1 MRAKLTA
8 LIALCATLASLAA
21 AAAYAGP
28 VTVALYAFAS
38 QGDVLAF
45 QKVLGAKCEKK
56 WRQQKSMQ
64 LTVGAGTNSCA
75 FRSSVVADS
84 SDVRADAEI
93 AGTAS
98 IGGATPK
105 KLLKKAYVG
114 VSVRSSENS
123 GYELRVRPAAQ
134 SWQLFRDP
142 KSAAEG
148 PVLFRSGKGKFIR
161 GGLKGNDLALRAFDF
176 GNADTSLSA
185 RINGKVV
192 VSVTD
197 TGNGQ
202 PDGRRSVV
210 STGIKGAGSGSGT
223 VGIFDN
229 VAIKVPNPF

>member
-8 LIALCATLASLAA
+8 LIAVCATLVAA
-21 AAAYAGP
+21 GIAYAGP
-28 VTVALYAFAS
+28 VTVALYAFAT

-45 QKVLGAKCEKK
+45 QKTLGSKCEKK

-64 LTVGAGTNSCA
+64 ITLGAGTTVCA

-93 AGTAS
+93 SATANL
-98 IGGATPK
+98 GAISSS
-105 KLLKKAYVG
+105 KLAKKAFVG
-114 VSVRSSENS
+114 VAVRSSENA
-123 GYELRVRPAAQ
+123 GYELRVRPNNQ

-142 KSAAEG
+142 KGADG
-148 PVLFRSGKGKFIR
+148 PALFRSGKGKFIK
-161 GGLKGNDLALRAFDF
+161 GGTKGNELALRAFDS
-176 GNADTSLSA
+176 GTENTALSA

-192 VSVTD
+192 ASATD

-202 PDGRRSVV
+202 PDGRRTVV
-210 STGIKGAGSGSGT
+210 TTGVKGSGSGSGV
-223 VGIFDN
+223 VGVFDN

>member
-1 MRAKLTA
+1 MKAKLTA
-8 LIALCATLASLAA
+8 LIALCAALTSLA

-28 VTVALYAFAS
+28 VTVALYAFAT

-64 LTVGAGTNSCA
+64 ITVGAGTNACS

-84 SDVRADAEI
+84 SDLRADAEI
-93 AGTAS
+93 SATAG

-105 KLLKKAYVG
+105 KLMKKAYVG
-114 VSVRSSENS
+114 VLARSSENS

-142 KSAAEG
+142 KGSGEG

-161 GGLKGNDLALRAFDF
+161 AGGKGNDLALRAFDF
-176 GNADTSLSA
+176 GANETSLSA

-192 VSVTD
+192 ASVTD
-197 TGNGQ
+197 TGNSQ
-202 PDGRRSVV
+202 PDGRRTVL
-210 STGIKGAGSGSGT
+210 STGVKGAGAGSGTTG
-223 VGIFDN
+223 VFDN

>member
-8 LIALCATLASLAA
+8 LIALCAALASLA

-28 VTVALYAFAS
+28 VTVAIYQFAS

-64 LTVGAGTNSCA
+64 LAVGSGTSVCA

-84 SDVRADAEI
+84 SDVKADAEI
-93 AGTAS
+93 TATAS
-98 IGGATPK
+98 IGGATPRN
-105 KLLKKAYVG
+105 LLKKAFVG
-114 VSVRSSENS
+114 VSARSSENA

-142 KSAAEG
+142 KGNGEG
-148 PVLFRSGKGKFIR
+148 PTLFRSGKGKFIR
-161 GGLKGNDLALRAFDF
+161 AGLKGNDLALRAFDF

-185 RINGKVV
+185 RINGKAV

-202 PDGRRSVV
+202 PDGRRTVV
-210 STGIKGAGSGSGT
+210 STGIKGSGSGAGVT
-223 VGIFDN
+223 GIFDN

>member
-1 MRAKLTA
+1 MRTKLTA
-8 LIALCATLASLAA
+8 LIALGATLTALTAA
-21 AAAYAGP
+21 AHAGP
-28 VTVALYAFAS
+28 VTVAIYAFTS

-45 QKVLGAKCEKK
+45 QKVLGAKCDKK

-64 LTVGAGTNSCA
+64 LTVGSGTGVCA

-84 SDVRADAEI
+84 SDVKADAEI
-93 AGTAS
+93 SGTAS
-98 IGGATPK
+98 IGGGTPRQ
-105 KLLKKAYVG
+105 LLKKAFVG
-114 VSVRSSENS
+114 VAARSSENA

-142 KSAAEG
+142 KGSGEG

-161 GGLKGNDLALRAFDF
+161 AGLKANDLALRAFDF
-176 GNADTSLSA
+176 GAADTSLSA

-197 TGNGQ
+197 SGGGQ
-202 PDGRRSVV
+202 PDGRRTAVT
-210 STGIKGAGSGSGT
+210 TGIKGKGSGSGVT
-223 VGIFDN
+223 GIFDN

>member
-8 LIALCATLASLAA
+8 LIALCATFASLAA
-21 AAAYAGP
+21 AAHAGP
-28 VTVALYAFAS
+28 VTVALYAFAT

-45 QKVLGAKCEKK
+45 QKVLGSKCEKK
-56 WRQQKSMQ
+56 WRQQKAMQ
-64 LTVGAGTNSCA
+64 LSVGAGTNSCA

-98 IGGATPK
+98 IGGTTPK

-114 VSVRSSENS
+114 VAVRSSENS
-123 GYELRVRPAAQ
+123 SYELRVRPAAQ
-134 SWQLFRDP
+134 TWQLFRDP
-142 KSAAEG
+142 KGAGEG
-148 PVLFRSGKGKFIR
+148 PALFRSGKGKFIR
-161 GGLKGNDLALRAFDF
+161 AGLKGNDLALRAFDF
-176 GNADTSLSA
+176 GTTTTSLSA

-192 VSVTD
+192 ASATD
-197 TGNGQ
+197 TGGGQ

-210 STGIKGAGSGSGT
+210 STGVKGAGSGSGVT
-223 VGIFDN
+223 GVFDN

>member
-8 LIALCATLASLAA
+8 LIALCATFASLAA
-21 AAAYAGP
+21 AAHAGP

-98 IGGATPK
+98 IGGTTPK

-114 VSVRSSENS
+114 VAVRSSENS
-123 GYELRVRPAAQ
+123 SYELRVRPAAQ

-142 KSAAEG
+142 KGAGEG
-148 PVLFRSGKGKFIR
+148 PALFLSGKGKFIR
-161 GGLKGNDLALRAFDF
+161 AGLKGNDLALRAFDF
-176 GNADTSLSA
+176 GTTTTSLSA

-192 VSVTD
+192 ASATD
-197 TGNGQ
+197 TGGGQ

-210 STGIKGAGSGSGT
+210 STGVKGAGSGSGVT
-223 VGIFDN
+223 GVFDN
-229 VAIKVPNPF
+229 VAIKVPSPF

>member
-8 LIALCATLASLAA
+8 LIALSATLTALTAA
-21 AAAYAGP
+21 AHAGP
-28 VTVALYAFAS
+28 VTVAIYQFTS

-45 QKVLGAKCEKK
+45 QKVLGAKCDKK
-56 WRQQKSMQ
+56 WRQQKAMQ
-64 LTVGAGTNSCA
+64 LTVGAGTAVCG

-84 SDVRADAEI
+84 SDVKADAEI
-93 AGTAS
+93 SGTAS
-98 IGGATPK
+98 LAGGIPK
-105 KLLKKAYVG
+105 KLQKKAFVG
-114 VSVRSSENS
+114 VAVRSSDNA
-123 GYELRVRPAAQ
+123 GYELRVRPVAK

-142 KSAAEG
+142 KGGGEG
-148 PVLFRSGKGKFIR
+148 PTLFRSGKGKFIR

-176 GNADTSLSA
+176 GGADTSLSA

-197 TGNGQ
+197 SGGGQ

-210 STGIKGAGSGSGT
+210 TTGIKGSGSGSGVT
-223 VGIFDN
+223 GVFDN

>member
-1 MRAKLTA
+1 M
-8 LIALCATLASLAA
+8 
-21 AAAYAGP
+21 
-28 VTVALYAFAS
+28 
-38 QGDVLAF
+38 LAF

-84 SDVRADAEI
+84 SDVHADAEI
-93 AGTAS
+93 TGTAS
-98 IGGATPK
+98 IAGTTPR

-114 VSVRSSENS
+114 VLARSSENA
-123 GYELRVRPAAQ
+123 GYELRVRPGAQ

-142 KSAAEG
+142 KGTGEG
-148 PVLFRSGKGKFIR
+148 PTLFRSGKGKFIR

-176 GNADTSLSA
+176 GTSDTSLSA

-202 PDGRRSVV
+202 PDGRRTVV
-210 STGIKGAGSGSGT
+210 STGIKGAGSGSGVT
-223 VGIFDN
+223 GVFDN